1 MTTGNGSISLGH
13 VNYGKSQV
21 RVVKVVRDTPRHSI
35 KDLDVAVALEGD
47 FSAAYIHGDNS
58 QLLATDTMRNAVYA
72 LAKQHPLESIESF
85 GLALIDHF
93 LKAGP
98 TVQAVTITITE
109 FLWQRIEVDGRPH
122 EHSFVRG
129 AGERTARLWGDSSGK
144 RTIEAG
150 VDKVTV
156 LKTTNS
162 GWENFYRDELTTL
175 PDTNDRILATV
186 VTARWDYDPSQQI
199 DYNAEWQSIYQQI
212 LVTFTDHY
220 SPSVQNTLYRIGSA
234 ILETHPAVERIHFSF
249 PNKHHLLY
257 DLGRFGLENNL
268 EIFHVTQDPYGL
280 IEGTVERRK
289 EV

>member
-1 MTTGNGSISLGH
+1 MTSGNGSIVLGH

-21 RVVKVVRDTPRHSI
+21 RLVKVVRDTPRHTI

-58 QLLATDTMRNAVYA
+58 QMLATDTMRNTVYA

-98 TVQAVTITITE
+98 TVQAVTIMITE
-109 FLWQRIEVDGRPH
+109 FLWQRIEVDGQPH

-129 AGERTARLWGDSSGK
+129 SGERTARLWGDSSGK

-186 VTARWDYDPSQQI
+186 VTARWDYDPTQQI
-199 DYNAEWQSIYQQI
+199 DYNAQWQSIYQQI
-212 LVTFTDHY
+212 LTTFTDHY

-234 ILETHPAVERIHFSF
+234 VLEKHPAVERIHFSF
-249 PNKHHLLY
+249 PNKHHLLF
-257 DLGRFGLENNL
+257 DLERFGLENNL

>member
-1 MTTGNGSISLGH
+1 MTSGNGSIVLGH

-21 RVVKVVRDTPRHSI
+21 RLVKVVRDTPRHTI

-58 QLLATDTMRNAVYA
+58 QMLATDTMRNTVYA

-98 TVQAVTITITE
+98 TVQAVTIKITE
-109 FLWQRIEVDGRPH
+109 FLWQRIEVDGQPH

-129 AGERTARLWGDSSGK
+129 SGERTARLWGDSSGK

-186 VTARWDYDPSQQI
+186 VTARWDYDPTQQI
-199 DYNAEWQSIYQQI
+199 DYNAQWQSIYQQI
-212 LVTFTDHY
+212 LTTFTDHY

-234 ILETHPAVERIHFSF
+234 VLEKHPAVERMI
-249 PNKHHLLY
+249 PM
-257 DLGRFGLENNL
+257 
-268 EIFHVTQDPYGL
+268 V
-280 IEGTVERRK
+280 
-289 EV
+289 